1 VSAFRRTC
9 YDRSSMKTLLI
20 RGSTPVPPAVR
31 EVITRGSTSLE
42 ERPAADVS
50 AEHLNADRI
59 VFWAA
64 RGDEDLRTLAARCAR
79 AEARMGRQVIVY
91 VTPYADASVAGLAP
105 NELFVWPRDEDR
117 LKMAFMTGA

>member
-1 VSAFRRTC
+1 
-9 YDRSSMKTLLI
+9 MKTLLI
-20 RGSTPVPPAVR
+20 HGSTAVPAAVR
-31 EVITRGSTSLE
+31 DVITRGSTSIE

-64 RGDEDLRTLAARCAR
+64 QGDEDLRTLAARCAR
-79 AEARMGRQVIVY
+79 AEARTGRQVIVY
-91 VTPYADASVAGLAP
+91 VTPYADASVAGLAE

-117 LKMAFMTGA
+117 LKMAFLTGA